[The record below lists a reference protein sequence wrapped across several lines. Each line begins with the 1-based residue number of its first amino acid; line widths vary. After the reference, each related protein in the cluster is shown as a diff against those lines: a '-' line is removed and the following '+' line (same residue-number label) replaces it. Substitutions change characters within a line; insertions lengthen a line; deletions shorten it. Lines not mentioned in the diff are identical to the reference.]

1 LADAPD
7 GLAIVDVVV
16 VVDELELG
24 AAVYASI
31 PAIER

>member
-1 LADAPD
+1 LAVGPNGFAT
-7 GLAIVDVVV
+7 LVVVV